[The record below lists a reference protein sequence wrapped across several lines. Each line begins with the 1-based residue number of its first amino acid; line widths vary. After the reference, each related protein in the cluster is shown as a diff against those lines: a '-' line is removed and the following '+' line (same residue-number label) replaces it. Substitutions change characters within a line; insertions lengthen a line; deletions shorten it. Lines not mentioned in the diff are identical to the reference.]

1 MVNIIGIGNK
11 SIDKFSVYRRG
22 GECIDYAANQLCE
35 YIKRA
40 IGVSLDV
47 TGERKSGQIVLSA
60 DERTEKDGFTIASSA
75 AKTGLIRKLIT
86 T

>member
-47 TGERKSGQIVLSA
+47 TGERKSGQIVLSGTKEQRKTA
-60 DERTEKDGFTIASSA
+60 LRSRAAAASFT
-75 AKTGLIRKLIT
+75 
-86 T
+86 